1 MSSVPILS
9 TTASAASTPFIPRRT
24 LRYEALFVHL
34 VHLIQTAH
42 PTAASVPA
50 PSHQPLP
57 AFVLDSLGDIV
68 LTLNHALRT
77 FYPLQDAHKR
87 AIFTYMHQV
96 FAWMDAASK
105 AYSLD
110 LDSSESNSAS
120 PASRPVTPSQPQ
132 VPNASASTLSPTRL
146 QALSLASS
154 AQRVDPMRWTLL
166 CKSVK
171 DLEEA
176 YQLHTEAQQA
186 NDPESVAETIA
197 LLHNY
202 INVFLSTFSKLRAK
216 LQGLFSNLSTASLDP
231 QDASA
236 PIMQALNRLAS
247 GGTSSPDEAVT
258 YLILS
263 LPAHN
268 SRPDRS
274 RDNPELER
282 HFALQLR
289 REYRGDAPARFLRF
303 VHSVNRHFTKCANAD
318 QFFDSYL
325 QATSVVQ
332 SSGTGKTRLV
342 LELGKKAPLLYVC
355 VRRKLLDVP
364 SSVKQGFPLAEQ
376 DLYEF
381 FHSATRIHKASPD
394 LQVAV
399 FLAAWFET
407 LCLRLE
413 ARATPQQKYEYLAQ
427 LNDYGGPGITQRQP
441 FFQAV
446 ITSAHTKLSSAT
458 VSAFASTATSGA
470 SAAKADVFAQHL
482 DTAVC
487 NLGAQL
493 ELVREWLWHQHEAYY
508 KALGIDCPP
517 IFVAFDECVEL
528 IVPDDST
535 ESSTKTSSST
545 TAPKRLSDDHQLNSL
560 RRAWHHLLEL
570 QRNKSTGTFWLIL
583 LSTNTGAAELIRSQ
597 HMQASTRAQEKPVLP
612 IFVGLGFDV
621 LRAEQ
626 PQLTSPSDVSAL
638 HHLRSYGRPLWSS
651 LPTDTFWE
659 VAKFKLLGAKAFSST
674 EPVVC
679 YNLLASRLS
688 LQFIPIHRGDSALF
702 GEQKSLVTQSVD
714 RHMRMLQQ
722 VIDHTSLVISAP
734 SEPVLAIAATLIMLA
749 GASEPSDQ
757 TLSPPPPPNYAKVI
771 QTFTTQCLPTLGS
784 DFLRGAHGEF
794 MARFAM
800 MAAWDAFKLGLLQ
813 SEHRHGRQG
822 DRSDPASLVSE
833 AVPLQ
838 AFLEQLATLDAQS
851 ASVILHAIDDVCD
864 TVRKRLARH
873 TPRPSSCGA
882 PAINRHDDDD
892 EEVNAWVNFTH
903 FDALPGGI
911 NCISP
916 DYLWYCWKRG
926 VALQM
931 AHGQAGVD
939 GIIPVFVG
947 KLSQRF
953 RAPVGSNS
961 SIDAGVD
968 ADDEI
973 DEAQAARQMSYV
985 AWEAKYRDEA
995 MGDAEA
1001 RKPSRAGPPLLPA
1014 ACDGGADAETE
1025 GEAGSS
1031 RPELAPLTRAGL
1043 VTVLAD
1049 LGTKQAF
1056 ASDRSCAPRAEIVST
1071 IGGESTFVRLWV
1083 RGMEDVRAY
1092 PCFDVLG
1099 VREKMMAL
1107 FQTIP
1112 VLPEYEVDNK
1122 NASPIW
1128 RPGTQPEIRSRVHEG
1143 PLQLWHWS
1151 SPILPAVTDA
1161 AEDDIDL
1168 EEPMEL

>member
-9 TTASAASTPFIPRRT
+9 TTAAAASSPFIPSRT
-24 LRYEALFVHL
+24 LSYEALFVHL
-34 VHLIQTAH
+34 VHLIQSVH
-42 PTAASVPA
+42 PTAASAPA
-50 PSHQPLP
+50 PSGQPLP
-57 AFVLDSLGDIV
+57 AFVLDSLGDIF

-87 AIFTYMHQV
+87 AIFTYIHQV
-96 FAWMDAASK
+96 FAWMDAASN
-105 AYSLD
+105 AYNLD
-110 LDSSESNSAS
+110 LDSSESGSAS
-120 PASRPVTPSQPQ
+120 PASRAVTPSQPQ
-132 VPNASASTLSPTRL
+132 VLGTSVSTLSPNRRETL
-146 QALSLASS
+146 KLTSS
-154 AQRVDPMRWTLL
+154 AKCVEPDRWMDL
-166 CKSVK
+166 CFLVES
-171 DLEEA
+171 A
-176 YQLHTEAQQA
+176 RQLHTRMQQA
-186 NDPESVAETIA
+186 TFPARTAE
-197 LLHNY
+197 LLTKLHAR
-202 INVFLSTFSKLRAK
+202 IDEFLSDLRIMRPK
-216 LQGLFSNLSTASLDP
+216 FESLFSNLPTASLEP
-231 QDASA
+231 QEARDH
-236 PIMQALNRLAS
+236 IMEALEKLAS
-247 GGTSSPDEAVT
+247 RHTCTSDEAVT

-268 SRPDRS
+268 SRPDGS

-303 VHSVNRHFTKCANAD
+303 VHSVNQHFTKSTKD
-318 QFFDSYL
+318 GPSFDSYL
-325 QATSVVQ
+325 QGTSIVQ

-342 LELGKKAPLLYVC
+342 LELGKKAPLLYIC
-355 VRRKLLDVP
+355 VRRKPFDSR
-364 SSVKQGFPLAEQ
+364 SSVKQGFPLAEEN
-376 DLYEF
+376 LYEYF
-381 FHSATRIHKASPD
+381 RDATQKHKASCD

-407 LCLRLE
+407 LCSRLE
-413 ARATPQQKYEYLAQ
+413 ARATAQQKYEYLAQ
-427 LNDYGGPGITQRQP
+427 LNDYGGPGITQRP
-441 FFQAV
+441 SFFRDV
-446 ITSAHTKLSSAT
+446 LTLAHTKLSSAC
-458 VSAFASTATSGA
+458 A
-470 SAAKADVFAQHL
+470 SAAKPNASSANTDPFATHL
-482 DTAVC
+482 DDVVC
-487 NLGAQL
+487 RLAAHL
-493 ELVREWLWHQHEAYY
+493 RLVREWLWQQHEAYY

-545 TAPKRLSDDHQLNSL
+545 TAPKRNPDDHQLNSL

-570 QRNKSTGTFWLIL
+570 QREKSTGTFWLIL
-583 LSTNTGAAELIRSQ
+583 LSTNTGAAELIRPQ

-612 IFVGLGFDV
+612 TFVGLGFDV

-638 HHLRSYGRPLWSS
+638 HHLRSYGRPLWAS
-651 LPTDTFWE
+651 LPTGTLWQ
-659 VAKFKLLGAKAFSST
+659 VAELKLLGAKAFSST

-722 VIDHTSLVISAP
+722 VIDHTSPVISAP

-749 GASEPSDQ
+749 GASKPSDQ

-851 ASVILHAIDDVCD
+851 ASVISHAIDDVCD
-864 TVRKRLARH
+864 TARKRLARH
-873 TPRPSSCGA
+873 RPRPSSCGA
-882 PAINRHDDDD
+882 PAINKHDDNDDDD
-892 EEVNAWVNFTH
+892 VNAWVNFTH

-961 SIDAGVD
+961 SVDAGVD

-995 MGDAEA
+995 MGDAGA

-1025 GEAGSS
+1025 GEAGSR

-1049 LGTKQAF
+1049 LGTKQVF
-1056 ASDRSCAPRAEIVST
+1056 ASDRSSAPRAEIVST

-1107 FQTIP
+1107 FKTIP
-1112 VLPEYEVDNK
+1112 VSPGYEVENK
-1122 NASPIW
+1122 NASPVW
-1128 RPGTQPEIRSRVHEG
+1128 RPGTHPEIRSRVHEG
-1143 PLQLWHWS
+1143 PLQSWHWS
-1151 SPILPAVTDA
+1151 SPILPAVADA
-1161 AEDDIDL
+1161 DEDDIDPG
-1168 EEPMEL
+1168 EPMEL

>member
-1 MSSVPILS
+1 MQSVPPL
-9 TTASAASTPFIPRRT
+9 TEAAASTPFTPFCR
-24 LRYEALFVHL
+24 LHFEALWAHL
-34 VHLIQTAH
+34 NHLIQSTH
-42 PTAASVPA
+42 LTTTSSSNKQLPESV
-50 PSHQPLP
+50 LN
-57 AFVLDSLGDIV
+57 SLGDIV
-68 LTLNHALRT
+68 TVVNHALRT
-77 FYPLQDAHKR
+77 FYPLQDVHKQ
-87 AIFTYMHQV
+87 AIVTYIHQV
-96 FAWMDAASK
+96 LAWIDSCSNASM
-105 AYSLD
+105 
-110 LDSSESNSAS
+110 LDSLQAHSTHL
-120 PASRPVTPSQPQ
+120 PTRPVTPSQPHA
-132 VPNASASTLSPTRL
+132 PNVSASTLSPTRQ
-146 QALSLASS
+146 QALNLASS
-154 AQRVDPMRWTLL
+154 AQRVDPERWTRL
-166 CKSVK
+166 CRSVK
-171 DLEEA
+171 EA
-176 YQLHTEAQQA
+176 HQLYTEAQQA
-186 NDPESVAETIA
+186 TDPELAAETITH
-197 LLHNY
+197 LHSQ
-202 INVFLSTFSKLRAK
+202 INMFLFMLDKLRAK
-216 LQGLFSNLSTASLDP
+216 LQGLFSNLSTASLDS
-231 QDASA
+231 QDASVH
-236 PIMQALNRLAS
+236 IIQALNRLAS

-258 YLILS
+258 YLILC

-268 SRPDRS
+268 SRPDHS
-274 RDNPELER
+274 DDNPELER

-303 VHSVNRHFTKCANAD
+303 VHNVNQHFTMSTENGPS
-318 QFFDSYL
+318 FDSYL
-325 QATSVVQ
+325 QGTSIVQ

-342 LELGKKAPLLYVC
+342 LELGKKAPLLYIC
-355 VRRKLLDVP
+355 VRRKPLDNR
-364 SSVKQGFPLAEQ
+364 SSVKHGFPLAEEN
-376 DLYEF
+376 LYEYF
-381 FHSATRIHKASPD
+381 RDATQKHKASCD

-407 LCLRLE
+407 FCSRLE
-413 ARATPQQKYEYLAQ
+413 LCPTAQQKYDTLAQ
-427 LNDYGGPGITQRQP
+427 LNDYGGPGITQRPP
-441 FFQAV
+441 FFRDV
-446 ITSAHTKLSSAT
+446 LTLAHAKLSTACASVAT
-458 VSAFASTATSGA
+458 PNTSTANTNP
-470 SAAKADVFAQHL
+470 FATHL
-482 DTAVC
+482 DEVVC
-487 NLGAQL
+487 RLGAQL
-493 ELVREWLWHQHEAYY
+493 RLVREWLWQQHEAYY

-528 IVPDDST
+528 IVLDNPT

-545 TAPKRLSDDHQLNSL
+545 TAPKRDPDNHQLNSL
-560 RRAWHHLLEL
+560 RRAWHHLLKL

-626 PQLTSPSDVSAL
+626 PQLISPSDVSAL

-659 VAKFKLLGAKAFSST
+659 VAKLKLLGAKAFSST

-794 MARFAM
+794 MAPFAM

-851 ASVILHAIDDVCD
+851 ASVISHAIDDVCD

-882 PAINRHDDDD
+882 PAINKHDDDD

-961 SIDAGVD
+961 SVDAGVD

-1112 VLPEYEVDNK
+1112 VSPGYEVENK
-1122 NASPIW
+1122 NASPVW

-1143 PLQLWHWS
+1143 PLQSWHWS
-1151 SPILPAVTDA
+1151 SPILPAVADA
-1161 AEDDIDL
+1161 DEDNIDPG
-1168 EEPMEL
+1168 EPMEL

>member
-34 VHLIQTAH
+34 VHLIQTVH

-50 PSHQPLP
+50 PSGQPLP

-68 LTLNHALRT
+68 LALNHALRT

-96 FAWMDAASK
+96 FAWMDAASN

-132 VPNASASTLSPTRL
+132 AQGTSVSMLSPNRRE
-146 QALSLASS
+146 ALKLTSS
-154 AQRVDPMRWTLL
+154 AKCVEPVRWMDLCFTVDAARQIHTRMQQVTGPDITAGFLT
-166 CKSVK
+166 K
-171 DLEEA
+171 
-176 YQLHTEAQQA
+176 LHARIDE
-186 NDPESVAETIA
+186 
-197 LLHNY
+197 
-202 INVFLSTFSKLRAK
+202 FLSDLRMMRPNF
-216 LQGLFSNLSTASLDP
+216 QSLFSNLSTASLEP
-231 QDASA
+231 QEARDQIMEALDKIASDDTC
-236 PIMQALNRLAS
+236 
-247 GGTSSPDEAVT
+247 TSDEAVT

-268 SRPDRS
+268 SRPDGS
-274 RDNPELER
+274 RDNRELEH
-282 HFALQLR
+282 HFAQQLR

-325 QATSVVQ
+325 QATSIVQ

-535 ESSTKTSSST
+535 KSSTKTSSNT
-545 TAPKRLSDDHQLNSL
+545 TAPKRDPDNHQLNSL
-560 RRAWHHLLEL
+560 RRAWHHLLKL

-626 PQLTSPSDVSAL
+626 PQLISPSDVSAL

-659 VAKFKLLGAKAFSST
+659 VAKLKLLGAKAFSST

-813 SEHRHGRQG
+813 SEHRHRHGRQG

-851 ASVILHAIDDVCD
+851 ASVISHAIDDVCD

-882 PAINRHDDDD
+882 PAINKHGDDD

-961 SIDAGVD
+961 SVDAGVD

-1056 ASDRSCAPRAEIVST
+1056 ASDRSCAPRAKIVST

-1112 VLPEYEVDNK
+1112 VSPGYEVENK
-1122 NASPIW
+1122 NASPVW

-1143 PLQLWHWS
+1143 PLQSWHWS
-1151 SPILPAVTDA
+1151 SPILPAVADA
-1161 AEDDIDL
+1161 DEDNIDPG
-1168 EEPMEL
+1168 EPMEL